1 MSSDSKERERYEK
14 RMESMLEKT
23 ISLQS
28 AEKKGEKKGEIK
40 KAIAVAKTAIEKN
53 FDDSTIQ
60 ELTGLSLEEIKELRN
75 D

>member
-23 ISLQS
+23 SSLQS

-40 KAIAVAKTAIEKN
+40 KLLPLQKQLLKKTLMILQFKN
-53 FDDSTIQ
+53 
-60 ELTGLSLEEIKELRN
+60 
-75 D
+75 

>member
-23 ISLQS
+23 SSLQS
-28 AEKKGEKKGEIK
+28 AEKKGEIK
-40 KAIAVAKTAIEKN
+40 KAIAVTKTAIEKN